1 MAAKKDK
8 NLVITIIPDE
18 IIGADISRSRDYK
31 YASVGVKVND
41 NEYLR
46 VSYEWKGDGIPDFVM
61 SLMGWMQSNKEEL
74 AKIKEEHVEEYEKLN
89 SRTSVRDIIQ
99 LAKSNVKMDP
109 KLDKVISAVRAYVK
123 DVDKI

>member
-8 NLVITIIPDE
+8 NLIITIVPDE

-41 NEYLR
+41 DEYLR

-61 SLMGWMQSNKEEL
+61 SLMGWMQSNKEDLDKRMEEN
-74 AKIKEEHVEEYEKLN
+74 AKEYEDLKT
-89 SRTSVRDIIQ
+89 RV
-99 LAKSNVKMDP
+99 
-109 KLDKVISAVRAYVK
+109 
-123 DVDKI
+123 

>member
-1 MAAKKDK
+1 MADKKKAK

-31 YASVGVKVND
+31 YASVGVKISD

-61 SLMGWMQSNKEEL
+61 SLMSWMSANQEEVGRRKEEC
-74 AKIKEEHVEEYEKLN
+74 AKEYEELKT
-89 SRTSVRDIIQ
+89 RI
-99 LAKSNVKMDP
+99 
-109 KLDKVISAVRAYVK
+109 
-123 DVDKI
+123 

>member
-41 NEYLR
+41 DEYLR

-61 SLMGWMQSNKEEL
+61 SLMGWMQSNKEDLDKRMEEN
-74 AKIKEEHVEEYEKLN
+74 AKEYEDLKT
-89 SRTSVRDIIQ
+89 RV
-99 LAKSNVKMDP
+99 
-109 KLDKVISAVRAYVK
+109 
-123 DVDKI
+123 

>member
-8 NLVITIIPDE
+8 NLIITIVPDE

-41 NEYLR
+41 DEYLR

-61 SLMGWMQSNKEEL
+61 SLMGWMQSNKEDLDKRMEEN
-74 AKIKEEHVEEYEKLN
+74 AKEYEDLKT
-89 SRTSVRDIIQ
+89 RI
-99 LAKSNVKMDP
+99 
-109 KLDKVISAVRAYVK
+109 
-123 DVDKI
+123 

>member
-1 MAAKKDK
+1 MADKKKEK
-8 NLVITIIPDE
+8 NLVITIMPDE

-61 SLMGWMQSNKEEL
+61 SLMSWMQSNKEEIDN
-74 AKIKEEHVEEYEKLN
+74 KKEEHAKEYEELKN
-89 SRTSVRDIIQ
+89 R
-99 LAKSNVKMDP
+99 M
-109 KLDKVISAVRAYVK
+109 
-123 DVDKI
+123 

>member
-1 MAAKKDK
+1 MATKKEK
-8 NLVITIIPDE
+8 NLVITIMPDE

-74 AKIKEEHVEEYEKLN
+74 AKRMKENAKEYEDLKT
-89 SRTSVRDIIQ
+89 RI
-99 LAKSNVKMDP
+99 
-109 KLDKVISAVRAYVK
+109 
-123 DVDKI
+123 

>member
-1 MAAKKDK
+1 MAAKKEK
-8 NLVITIIPDE
+8 NLVITIVPDE

-61 SLMGWMQSNKEEL
+61 SLMGWMQSNKEE
-74 AKIKEEHVEEYEKLN
+74 IDNRKEENAQEYKDLK
-89 SRTSVRDIIQ
+89 SR
-99 LAKSNVKMDP
+99 L
-109 KLDKVISAVRAYVK
+109 
-123 DVDKI
+123 

>member
-1 MAAKKDK
+1 MAAKKEK
-8 NLVITIIPDE
+8 NLVITIIPEE

-61 SLMGWMQSNKEEL
+61 SLMSWMQSNKEEVDKL
-74 AKIKEEHVEEYEKLN
+74 KEENAEEYKDLK
-89 SRTSVRDIIQ
+89 SRT
-99 LAKSNVKMDP
+99 
-109 KLDKVISAVRAYVK
+109 
-123 DVDKI
+123 

>member
-1 MAAKKDK
+1 MATKKDK

-41 NEYLR
+41 DEYLR

-61 SLMGWMQSNKEEL
+61 SLMGWMQSNKEDLDKRMEEN
-74 AKIKEEHVEEYEKLN
+74 AKEYEDLKT
-89 SRTSVRDIIQ
+89 RT
-99 LAKSNVKMDP
+99 
-109 KLDKVISAVRAYVK
+109 
-123 DVDKI
+123 